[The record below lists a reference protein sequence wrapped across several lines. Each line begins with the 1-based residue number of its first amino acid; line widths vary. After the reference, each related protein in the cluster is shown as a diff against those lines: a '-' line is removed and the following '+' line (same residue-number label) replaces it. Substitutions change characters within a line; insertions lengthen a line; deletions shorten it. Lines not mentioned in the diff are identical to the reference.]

1 MLRTTATA
9 VLLVAA
15 ATATATTCS
24 MLLLAPATAPDLRTA
39 LAACANA
46 SGTTPQNAGEA
57 WHLRGRSFWR
67 AGQKDSA
74 VASYRRALERRG
86 SYADRLALADVLLR
100 RRAPGD
106 TAEVFA
112 LLEPVLPALGGEN
125 PGTLAA
131 YKARLGWAE
140 HLAGHTDRAM
150 SYFTPI
156 ADRLTS
162 DPTWRLRYA
171 TVTLDT
177 GDYRRAFE
185 LVAPLVVMSRRQD
198 ADARALVDR
207 IGSMTGAGARADGD
221 LERRIAV
228 RDRNEAE
235 ALDGLHGRRVRFQV
249 SDGEYVSGIVLPPP
263 TRGRP
268 RPALVLMAPGD
279 SLADY
284 DSLGVALARA
294 GFAVMLVEPRG
305 TGRSVSAAVPSP
317 DTWDGRDDAVA
328 SRVARDVRDALS
340 ALASET
346 PLDTLRATIVAVG
359 PSASIAV
366 QAAELDPRFRAMV
379 LVSPSVEPVDRP
391 VVLERVARLKPAV
404 FVQSSPNDFEQ
415 RGFVETLLHTADER
429 ISRAVETRAIT
440 GGAVQFRYDPKL
452 SRRITDWIGSTLA
465 SQRPASGTPR
475 ATPRRG

>member
-1 MLRTTATA
+1 MPRTTAA
-9 VLLVAA
+9 AALLVAA
-15 ATATATTCS
+15 AASATS
-24 MLLLAPATAPDLRTA
+24 SVLLAPATAPDLRAA

-46 SGTTPQNAGEA
+46 SGTASEDAGEA

-86 SYADRLALADVLLR
+86 SHEDRLALADALLR

-106 TAEVFA
+106 TAEVFV
-112 LLEPVLPALGGEN
+112 LLEPMLPTLGAES
-125 PGTLAA
+125 PGTQAA
-131 YKARLGWAE
+131 YQARLGWAE
-140 HLAGHTDRAM
+140 HLAGHADRAM
-150 SYFTPI
+150 DYFTPI

-162 DPTWRLRYA
+162 DPRWRLRYA
-171 TVTLDT
+171 TATLDA
-177 GDYRRAFE
+177 GNYRRAFE
-185 LVAPLVVMSRRQD
+185 LVAPLVVGSRQTD
-198 ADARALVDR
+198 ADAGALLDR
-207 IGSMTGAGARADGD
+207 IGSVSGAGSRLNAELGRQITARDQS
-221 LERRIAV
+221 
-228 RDRNEAE
+228 EAQAIE
-235 ALDGLHGRRVRFQV
+235 GLRGRRVRFQAT
-249 SDGEYVSGIVLPPP
+249 DGEYVSGVALRP
-263 TRGRP
+263 TARGRP

-294 GFAVMLVEPRG
+294 GFAVMLIEPRG

-317 DTWDGRDDAVA
+317 DTWDGRDDVIAG
-328 SRVARDVRDALS
+328 RVARDMRDALS
-340 ALASET
+340 ALAKET
-346 PLDTLRATIVAVG
+346 PLDTARAAIVAVG
-359 PSASIAV
+359 ACAPIAV
-366 QAAELDPRFRAMV
+366 LAAELDARYRAVV

-415 RGFVETLLHTADER
+415 RPFVETLLHTADER
-429 ISRAVETRAIT
+429 ASRSVETRALT
-440 GGAVQFRYDPKL
+440 GGAAQFQFDPTL

-465 SQRPASGTPR
+465 SRRPASGTRP